1 MDILGRTL
9 AHFEIREPLGAGGMG
24 EVYRARDAT
33 LERDV
38 AIKVLPADF
47 ASDPERLAR
56 FEREAKLLASLN
68 HPNIAAVYGLE
79 DRDGVRFIAMELVE
93 GETLGERIG
102 RSGRIEMAEA
112 LEIARQIAAA
122 LEAAHERGVIHRDLK
137 PANVKIAPG
146 GSVKVLDFGLA
157 KALAADG
164 SAAEISPD
172 ISNSP
177 TVAAAT
183 RAGVIL
189 GTAAYMSPEQARGK
203 PVDKRADIWAYG
215 CVLYEMLCGCRPF
228 AGETTSDTLAAV
240 LTSAPD
246 WSRLPAETPEPI
258 RRLVRRSLEKNPKLR
273 LPDIAVARL
282 EIDEAVATPAL
293 GSAAGPPPHAR
304 GRRRLVPWGLTA
316 LFATIA
322 AVAVWMGPP
331 PAAPPPPERL
341 VVGLPPGQELSLGE
355 LGVVNPVALSPDG
368 QLLVYTAAERQTGT
382 ARLFLRPLG
391 QFVDRPIEGTEGAKA
406 PFFSPG
412 GDWIGFFANEAL
424 WRVRVAGGPPVKIC
438 DTRVLFPS
446 ASWGPDD
453 TIVFSHHTFGLYRV
467 SASEGALEQLTVPD
481 SAAGEVRHFAP
492 QFLPGGGEVLFT
504 VASDEGPAAA
514 ILSLASKDWRAVL
527 ANAESARYVR
537 SGHLV
542 YAQSGALRA
551 VPFDLAG
558 GERRGPSVPL
568 HDSVSHLAGL
578 GAAHFAVSDSGTLA
592 YPPADAGA
600 ITTKLVWVDRQGQA
614 TPIVDDPAPFFA
626 PRVSPDGRRIA
637 VNVGSDVW
645 VYDVERGTPTVLT
658 TDGYNLGP
666 VWEPSGR
673 LTFSA
678 VRTDPAA
685 FFDLHSVAADRGAA
699 PQLLLGREGRQFP
712 SSWSPDGDVLV
723 FFEATTAGTEEIAV
737 LENGTVRSLLAG
749 RSYSEYSPVFSPDGR
764 WIAYV
769 SHESGREEVYVTRY
783 PGPTSSQPIS
793 VNGGREPV
801 WSRDGRELFYRK
813 GDLLMAVP
821 VESAGSTLTA
831 GSPQVLFEGRY
842 ALMSRGAV
850 AYDVA
855 PDGRFVMLQPLEV
868 TSPGINVVL
877 HFVEELKRLTPGG
890 SEP

>member
-1 MDILGRTL
+1 MLGRTL
-9 AHFEIREPLGAGGMG
+9 GHYEVSEPLGAGGMG
-24 EVYRARDAT
+24 EVYRARDT
-33 LERDV
+33 RLEREV

-68 HPNIAAVYGLE
+68 HPNIAAIYGLE

-102 RSGRIEMAEA
+102 RSGRLEMAEV
-112 LEIARQIAAA
+112 LEIARQIAEA

-137 PANVKIAPG
+137 PANVKITADG
-146 GSVKVLDFGLA
+146 KVKVLDFGLA
-157 KALAADG
+157 KALAVDG
-164 SAAEISPD
+164 STAEISPD

-183 RAGVIL
+183 HAGVIL

-203 PVDKRADIWAYG
+203 PVDKRADIWAFG

-228 AGETTSDTLAAV
+228 AGDTTSDTLAAV

-246 WSRLPAETPEPI
+246 WSRLPAETPAPI
-258 RRLVRRSLEKNPKLR
+258 RRLLRRSLEKNLKLR
-273 LPDIAVARL
+273 LPDIAMARL
-282 EIDEAVATPAL
+282 EIDEAVATPA
-293 GSAAGPPPHAR
+293 ADVARAGPPPHAR

-316 LFATIA
+316 LFAAIA

-341 VVGLPPGQELSLGE
+341 VVALPPGQELSLGE

-382 ARLFLRPLG
+382 TRLFLRPLG
-391 QFVDRPIEGTEGAKA
+391 QFVDRPIEGTEGAQA

-453 TIVFSHHTFGLYRV
+453 TIVFSHYTFGLYRV
-467 SASEGALEQLTVPD
+467 SANEGVLEQLTSPD
-481 SAAGEVRHFAP
+481 AAAGEVRHFAP
-492 QFLPGGGEVLFT
+492 QILPGGGGGALFT
-504 VASDEGPAAA
+504 IASDEGSAAA
-514 ILSLASKDWRAVL
+514 ILSLASNDWSEVL
-527 ANAESARYVR
+527 DNAESARYVH

-551 VPFDLAG
+551 VPFDLAR
-558 GERRGPSVPL
+558 GETRGSSVPL
-568 HDSVSHLAGL
+568 HDSVPHLAGL

-592 YPPADAGA
+592 YPPADGGA
-600 ITTKLVWVDRQGQA
+600 TNTRLVWVDRQGQA
-614 TPIVDDPAPFFA
+614 TPIVDDPAPFFG
-626 PRVSPDGRRIA
+626 PRVSPDGGQIA
-637 VNVGSDVW
+637 VTVGPDVW

-658 TDGYNLGP
+658 TDGFNIQP
-666 VWEPSGR
+666 VWDPSGR

-678 VRTDPAA
+678 VRADPAA
-685 FFDLHSVAADRGAA
+685 FFDLHSVAVDRGAG
-699 PQLLLGREGRQFP
+699 PELLLAREGRQFP
-712 SSWSPDGDVLV
+712 SSWSPDGNVLV
-723 FFEATTAGTEEIAV
+723 FFESTMAGGDIAV
-737 LENGTVRSLLAG
+737 LENGTVRSLLAS

-769 SHESGREEVYVTRY
+769 SDESGREEVYVTRY
-783 PGPTSSQPIS
+783 PGPASSQPIS

-813 GDLLMAVP
+813 GDLLMAVS
-821 VESAGSTLTA
+821 VESTNSTFTS
-831 GSPQVLFEGRY
+831 GSPQVLFQGRY
-842 ALMSRGAV
+842 ALMDRGGV

-855 PDGRFVMLQPLEV
+855 RDGRFVMLQPLEV

-877 HFVEELKRLTPGG
+877 HFVEELKRLAPGG